1 MEGGRCTLYSFACGY
16 PVVQFAEKTVLSPLN
31 YLGTLVQNQLTI
43 TVRVYFWTVSS
54 VPPMHTSV
62 LTPVHTVLY
71 TQLRA
76 KFEESSN
83 FVLFQNYLSC
93 SGPLHFH
100 MNFPS
105 CLSISV
111 GLLGEEGILMGT
123 GLDLYLSL
131 ETAAI

>member
-1 MEGGRCTLYSFACGY
+1 MYGGRKEHTSFACGY

-43 TVRVYFWTVSS
+43 NVRVYFWTLSS
-54 VPPMHTSV
+54 VPSMYMSILMPG
-62 LTPVHTVLY
+62 HTVLY
-71 TQLRA
+71 TQLRD

-83 FVLFQNYLSC
+83 FVLLFQNGFSY

-100 MNFPS
+100 MNFTI

-111 GLLGEEGILMGT
+111 GLGREGWDSDGHC
-123 GLDLYLSL
+123 
-131 ETAAI
+131 